1 MSRKILQI
9 NVTAN
14 TGSTGQ
20 IAEEIGHLV
29 LAAGWKSYIAYGR
42 AARSSRS
49 DLVKIGS
56 PADNLWHGL
65 QSRLLDRQGLGSRL
79 ATDKLIRTIGSIG
92 PDLIHLHNI
101 HGYYLNYKILFNY
114 LSRKDIPVVWTF
126 HDCWP
131 FTGHC
136 CYYTSGDCDKWKEGC
151 HWCPLKTSYPA
162 SLFADR
168 SEKNYRDKKR
178 SFTSL
183 KNLTIVCVSKWLTA
197 QIRQSFFS
205 RYPTRTLYNGLDTHV
220 FSPQPGMKE
229 THPCEK
235 QFVILGVAN
244 IWDARKGLRDFLRLS
259 EYLLPDETIWLVG
272 LSASQL
278 RGLPENI
285 RGMGRTENR
294 TQLARLYALAD
305 VYINF
310 SDQETFGL
318 TIAESLA
325 CGTPAVVYDA
335 TACPEIVS
343 PQTGFVVPAHDVAG
357 AVEAMR
363 TIKANGKAAYT
374 RACRQ
379 RATELFDKDHRYR
392 DYIELYRELLD
403 GR

>member
-20 IAEEIGHLV
+20 IAEEIGQLV
-29 LAAGWKSYIAYGR
+29 LAAGWQSYIAYGR

-56 PADNLWHGL
+56 SADNLWHGL
-65 QSRLLDRQGLGSRL
+65 QSRLLDRQGLGSRS
-79 ATDKLIRTIGSIG
+79 ATDKLIRTIEHIS

-101 HGYYLNYKILFNY
+101 HGYYLNYKILFHY

-151 HWCPLKTSYPA
+151 HHCPLKTSYPA

-168 SEKNYRDKKR
+168 SEKNYRDKKM

-183 KNLTIVCVSKWLTA
+183 KDLTIVCVSKWLTA
-197 QIRQSFFS
+197 QVKQSFFS
-205 RYPTRTLYNGLDTHV
+205 RYPIRTLYNGLDTRV
-220 FSPQPGMKE
+220 FAPQPGIKE
-229 THPCEK
+229 TSHCGK
-235 QFVILGVAN
+235 QFMILGVAH
-244 IWDARKGLRDFLRLS
+244 IWDARKGLRDFLHLS

-272 LSASQL
+272 LSASQM

-294 TQLARLYALAD
+294 AQLARLYALAD

-325 CGTPAVVYDA
+325 CGTPAIVYDA

-343 PQTGFVVPAHDVAG
+343 PQTGFVIPLHDVAG

-363 TIKANGKAAYT
+363 TVKAKGKAAYT

-379 RATELFDKDHRYR
+379 RATELFDKDHRYG
-392 DYIELYRELLD
+392 DYIKLYRKLLD

>member
-1 MSRKILQI
+1 MSVEDLLPGQPVRRQVGKELQ
-9 NVTAN
+9 
-14 TGSTGQ
+14 
-20 IAEEIGHLV
+20 
-29 LAAGWKSYIAYGR
+29 
-42 AARSSRS
+42 
-49 DLVKIGS
+49 
-56 PADNLWHGL
+56 
-65 QSRLLDRQGLGSRL
+65 RQ
-79 ATDKLIRTIGSIG
+79 
-92 PDLIHLHNI
+92 
-101 HGYYLNYKILFNY
+101 
-114 LSRKDIPVVWTF
+114 
-126 HDCWP
+126 
-131 FTGHC
+131 
-136 CYYTSGDCDKWKEGC
+136 
-151 HWCPLKTSYPA
+151 
-162 SLFADR
+162 
-168 SEKNYRDKKR
+168 KR
-178 SFTSL
+178 CFTSL

-197 QIRQSFFS
+197 QVKQSFFS
-205 RYPTRTLYNGLDTHV
+205 CYPIRTLYNGLDTRV
-220 FSPQPGMKE
+220 FSSQPDMQE

-244 IWDARKGLRDFLRLS
+244 VWDACKGLRDFLRLS

-272 LSASQL
+272 LSASQM
-278 RGLPENI
+278 RGLPENV

-343 PQTGFVVPAHDVAG
+343 PQTGFVVPTHDVAG

-363 TIKANGKAAYT
+363 TVKANGKAAYT